1 MRQLAWLI
9 CDLGYVTEVRGTAGG
24 MELVNVP
31 PQAARN
37 HRLLGTPRGPRCL
50 RTVGGLSAS
59 ATRREGDPRRGL
71 G

>member
-50 RTVGGLSAS
+50 
-59 ATRREGDPRRGL
+59 
-71 G
+71 